1 MSQRK
6 PQRSNSAT
14 PRAVRASPDE
24 LAERHLG
31 LVMHI
36 VGDFKQRLPPGVSFD
51 DLVGAGNLGLVEAS
65 RRFNPAKGASCSTF
79 ARHRIRGAITDSLRS
94 IDPVSR
100 CLRSR
105 QKAAERAV
113 FELVASKQRP
123 PTEREIA
130 ARLKLRL
137 RDWRKLSRTLYEAG
151 CPVNG
156 HAPGPV
162 GATELDHLPSR
173 WPDPEESAAVAE
185 LRDGIA
191 QAAQALP
198 PRYRNVIRL
207 YHFDGWTMKQI
218 GAHLGVNESRVSQ
231 IHSGAMRRLREHP
244 ELRKRA

>member
-65 RRFNPAKGASCSTF
+65 RRFNPAKGASFSTF

-130 ARLKLRL
+130 ARLKGF
-137 RDWRKLSRTLYEAG
+137 TLYEAG

-156 HAPGPV
+156 HAPGPA
-162 GATELDHLPSR
+162 GPTELDHLPSR

-218 GAHLGVNESRVSQ
+218 GRNIGVNESRVSQ
-231 IHSGAMRRLREHP
+231 IHAGAIQRLRERL